1 MAATPPPL
9 RFERAT
15 FVRDGRTI
23 LDEITWQVDHGQRWV
38 LLGPNGAGKTSL
50 LRIASTYE
58 LPSWGRAHVLGHQLG
73 RYDVWQLRP
82 RIGYASAA
90 LVRQLRPELTA
101 LEAVATGA
109 NATLAMARHRPDA
122 EAFARA
128 EMLLVDGGLAHRRDT
143 KMQFLSE
150 GERQRV
156 QLART
161 LMADAELL
169 LLDEPTAGL
178 DLGGREQLVR
188 QLAKLPEGRT
198 VVFVTHHL
206 EEIPPGTTHVALM
219 REGRLVQE
227 GPIHDTL
234 TAAAIG
240 DCFGVAVSV
249 EHRDGRW
256 FAWGG

>member
-1 MAATPPPL
+1 MTAPL
-9 RFERAT
+9 VCDEVT

-23 LDEITWQVDHGQRWV
+23 LDAVTWRVDAGQRWA

-58 LPSWGRAHVLGHQLG
+58 LPSWGTIHVLGRQLG
-73 RYDVWQLRP
+73 RYDVWKLRP

-101 LEAVATGA
+101 LEAIATGA
-109 NATLAMARHRPDA
+109 NATLAMARNRPDA
-122 EAFARA
+122 AAFERA
-128 EMLLVDGGLAHRRDT
+128 ESLLVDGGLAHRRDT
-143 KMQFLSE
+143 RLQFLSE

-178 DLGGREQLVR
+178 DLGGREQLVQ

-198 VVFVTHHL
+198 AVFVTHHL
-206 EEIPPGTTHVALM
+206 EEIPPCTTHVAMLAG
-219 REGRLVQE
+219 GRLFHA
-227 GPIHDTL
+227 GPIVEVLTGETL
-234 TAAAIG
+234 SA
-240 DCFGVAVSV
+240 CFGVPITV

-256 FAWGG
+256 FAWSR